1 MRRFAAALGLLGISG
16 LLCGC
21 DDEGI
26 HMYRVPKQA
35 VPVATGANPDPVQVR
50 LAAWE
55 LPANWKPDP
64 NASSI
69 VAAAFDATNAEGG
82 AKVTATVL
90 LNDGGGPLA
99 NINRWREQLG
109 LPPLEKL
116 DQQPVTDLGAG
127 NLIVD
132 LTAADNARRMCA
144 AIISKT
150 GQSWFFKI
158 TGTPK
163 GIEAER
169 AQFERL
175 VRAVGLGEP
184 Q

>member
-1 MRRFAAALGLLGISG
+1 LAISG

-26 HMYRVPKQA
+26 HVYRAPKQ
-35 VPVATGANPDPVQVR
+35 VPVTTEASADPVQAR

-55 LPANWKPDP
+55 LPGNWKPDP

-69 VAAAFDATNAEGG
+69 VAAAFDATNSEGG

-109 LPPLEKL
+109 LPPHERL
-116 DQQPVTDLGAG
+116 DQQPMTDLGGG

-132 LTAADNARRMCA
+132 LTAADNTRRMCA
-144 AIISKT
+144 AIITQT
-150 GQSWFFKI
+150 GHSWFFKI
-158 TGTPK
+158 TGTAK
-163 GIEAER
+163 GIEAEK

-175 VRAVGLGEP
+175 VRTVGLGEP
-184 Q
+184 QK